1 MKKPKVVEVNKLHDH
16 LITWKFALERLAK
29 YGFQK
34 PDATVLFDTLKVL
47 CEKMCDKDPEFKFNL
62 QTFIH
67 KNSSV
72 NGIVTDGTVTSFYDM
87 ILDHGRGM

>member
-1 MKKPKVVEVNKLHDH
+1 
-16 LITWKFALERLAK
+16 
-29 YGFQK
+29 
-34 PDATVLFDTLKVL
+34 
-47 CEKMCDKDPEFKFNL
+47 MCDKDPEFKFNL

-87 ILDHGRGM
+87 ILDHARGYVTAQREAAKALQEKQNMDGCFGCGAKCRNLQNHAVFS